1 MLGLQIFMKVD
12 IEPERGGSDNNGT
25 FLAPTPAEAYDPM
38 QNHLQ
43 QQNVNQAFPRL
54 QLEERPAAQINDNAN
69 LLYLP
74 GQVNSC
80 AAQSSSNQNLQA
92 SPRYLVNNVL
102 QPNRDPLVIGMLG
115 RTPSYL
121 CGRVRISWS
130 ASHSAGTEAS
140 PNGSLVFNSSC
151 TPVKLKLHFHGQSY
165 VYEVRSNGTPEQ
177 GSYRHKAHRF
187 TIVDENFV
195 IWNKDSAKGA
205 SNAHIRPVYNHETK
219 RCTLLLPFQI
229 RIPDAIPNSYKTKF
243 GEVEYSLKAKLT
255 YQTNNFF
262 TSLKA
267 NSKRDVTIRR
277 WADFGQSENNVSTV
291 FPRLGY
297 ACNIQIPRSYYAS
310 GDTAQ
315 IDVFVGPG
323 LTDLLTPESNSNN
336 GKTQAISGLATSSA
350 AEPSV
355 KLKRISV
362 QLTRQER
369 SSGFIGNKKKTTI
382 TKVDFNAPPYN
393 PITKAYNGTI
403 FFPIPRIDAPSLQA
417 HKFTVEYILKVKLV
431 MRGKSDTKAKF
442 PITALSVTRDEQF
455 MPPDTQYGL
464 PLHIRNTGNQSS
476 DGSSNSQLALPP
488 AQQPHS
494 QGWDQSYVEP
504 PPPYSCG

>member
-12 IEPERGGSDNNGT
+12 IEPER
-25 FLAPTPAEAYDPM
+25 AYDPM

-43 QQNVNQAFPRL
+43 QQNVNQAFPCL

-69 LLYLP
+69 YCICLD
-74 GQVNSC
+74 N
-80 AAQSSSNQNLQA
+80 SNQNLQA

-130 ASHSAGTEAS
+130 ASHSAGTEVS

-291 FPRLGY
+291 FRVIGPYAARLGY

-417 HKFTVEYILKVKLV
+417 HKFTVEYVLKVKL
-431 MRGKSDTKAKF
+431 AKF

-476 DGSSNSQLALPP
+476 DGST
-488 AQQPHS
+488 QQPHS